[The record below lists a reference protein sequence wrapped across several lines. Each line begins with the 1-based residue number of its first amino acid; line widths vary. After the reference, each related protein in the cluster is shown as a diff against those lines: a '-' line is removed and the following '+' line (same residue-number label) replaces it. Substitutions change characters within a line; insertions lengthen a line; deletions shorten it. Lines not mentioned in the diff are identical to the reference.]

1 MSLLVGMRTI
11 KTAIA
16 VMISI
21 VVSMRLNVNYPL
33 FVTIGA
39 IVSMQS
45 SLNESFQ
52 SGLNRILGTIVG
64 AIIGIIF
71 FNISPNNIIL
81 TGLGIIILITIN
93 NKMNWSK
100 SLVISLIVFSSIMM
114 SYGQNVVLN
123 SALRVI
129 DTTLGIIIAF
139 VINTVISPPKHEEKI
154 YTNAVELIDSAYL
167 EFKSYLLSDKE
178 LNVKDIQEKLEA
190 LSQLYDIYKSEF
202 IQSEK
207 KILVEKDV
215 MRILFLM
222 DEVAHNFSIINSMK
236 KEISSKNALG
246 IYNKLN
252 IKVTESPEK
261 DTEDFLVFNYHIKI
275 VTNDIS
281 KMKKLEIYK
290 YS

>member
-1 MSLLVGMRTI
+1 MRTI

-64 AIIGIIF
+64 AVIGIVF
-71 FNISPNNIIL
+71 FNISPNNIFL
-81 TGLGIIILITIN
+81 TGFGIILLITIN

-202 IQSEK
+202 IKNEK

-252 IKVTESPEK
+252 IKVEESPEK
-261 DTEDFLVFNYHIKI
+261 DTEDFLVYNYHIKI

-281 KMKKLEIYK
+281 KMKKLEIYR

>member
-1 MSLLVGMRTI
+1 MRTI

-21 VVSMRLNVNYPL
+21 IVSMRLNVNYPL

-64 AIIGIIF
+64 AVIGIIF
-71 FNISPNNIIL
+71 FNISPNNIVL
-81 TGLGIIILITIN
+81 TGLGIILLITIN

-114 SYGQNVVLN
+114 SYGQDVVLN

-154 YTNAVELIDSAYL
+154 YINAVELIDSAYL
-167 EFKSYLLSDKE
+167 EFKSYLLSDTE

-190 LSQLYDIYKSEF
+190 LSQLFDIYKSEF
-202 IQSEK
+202 IQNEK

-252 IKVTESPEK
+252 IKVNESPEN
-261 DTEDFLVFNYHIKI
+261 DTEDFLVYNYHIKI
-275 VTNDIS
+275 ITNDIS
-281 KMKKLEIYK
+281 KMKKLEIYR

>member
-1 MSLLVGMRTI
+1 MRTI

-64 AIIGIIF
+64 AVIGIIF
-71 FNISPNNIIL
+71 FNISPNNIFL
-81 TGLGIIILITIN
+81 TGLGIILLITIS

-202 IQSEK
+202 IKNEK

-252 IKVTESPEK
+252 IKVEESPEK

-281 KMKKLEIYK
+281 KMKKLEIYR

>member
-1 MSLLVGMRTI
+1 MRTI

-64 AIIGIIF
+64 AVIGIIF
-71 FNISPNNIIL
+71 FNISPNNIFL
-81 TGLGIIILITIN
+81 TGLGIILLITIS

-202 IQSEK
+202 IKNEK

-252 IKVTESPEK
+252 IKVEESPEK

-281 KMKKLEIYK
+281 KMKKLEIYR
-290 YS
+290 YN

>member
-1 MSLLVGMRTI
+1 MRTI

-64 AIIGIIF
+64 AVIGIIF
-71 FNISPNNIIL
+71 FNISPNNIFL
-81 TGLGIIILITIN
+81 TGLGIILLITIS

-154 YTNAVELIDSAYL
+154 YTNAVELIDSAYV
-167 EFKSYLLSDKE
+167 EFKSYLLSDTE

-202 IQSEK
+202 IKNEK

-252 IKVTESPEK
+252 IKVEESPEK

-281 KMKKLEIYK
+281 KMKKLEIYR

>member
-1 MSLLVGMRTI
+1 MRTI

-64 AIIGIIF
+64 AVIGIIF

-81 TGLGIIILITIN
+81 TGLGIILLITIN

-114 SYGQNVVLN
+114 SYGQDVVLN

-202 IQSEK
+202 IQNEK

-252 IKVTESPEK
+252 IKVEESPEK

-281 KMKKLEIYK
+281 KMKKLEIYR